1 MYDFKEKGNYITT
14 IEGLEQFAE
23 DISEETKRRQDFIDQ
38 ELAEGRPLPEIMEE
52 LEELY
57 VIIDELD
64 DFIELAGTTNM
75 PIVAGR
81 MKRASM
87 YGVVFIVTANVNK
100 LKGIDE
106 FTQLLKN
113 PRNGLLTSSQGF
125 LTMFP
130 VKQSEVPQKPDGF
143 LLREGSGHYVRIPL
157 VR

>member
-1 MYDFKEKGNYITT
+1 M
-14 IEGLEQFAE
+14 
-23 DISEETKRRQDFIDQ
+23 
-38 ELAEGRPLPEIMEE
+38 
-52 LEELY
+52 
-57 VIIDELD
+57 IIDELD

-75 PIVAGR
+75 PIIAGR